1 METSISQKTKADSLF
16 SEIFN
21 FLLPVLKSRYFY
33 IGLITLIAG
42 LGLNIVSQIY
52 LNNLLVRGT
61 VFPSLSDMVL
71 DQLPV
76 IDASLVYDMVCI
88 AVFFIVM
95 VYIIHRKDY
104 GRIPYFL
111 LLTGLFYVVR
121 GIFVALT
128 PLGNPPNFEGSNPH
142 FNGFCLYEL
151 GVYPSGHVGNS
162 FLLLLLVND
171 KTYRYLIGLCLVLI
185 ILALFYSHCH
195 YSIDIFSGFL
205 FAYAIKAYG
214 DKHMNMFV
222 LKEKDPGN

>member
-1 METSISQKTKADSLF
+1 MEPAISQKTRTDSLF
-16 SEIFN
+16 SDFFN
-21 FLLPVLKSRYFY
+21 PFIPVLKSRYSY
-33 IGLITLIAG
+33 IGLFTLFAG

-52 LNNLLVRGT
+52 LNNLFLKGV

-71 DQLPV
+71 DRLPV
-76 IDASLVYDMVCI
+76 IDVSLVYDTACI
-88 AVFFIVM
+88 VVFFIVM
-95 VYIIHRKDY
+95 VYIIRRKEY

-111 LLTGLFYVVR
+111 VLTGLFYIIR
-121 GIFVALT
+121 GVFVALT
-128 PLGNPPNFEGSNPH
+128 PLGNPPDFDGSNPL
-142 FNGFCLYEL
+142 FNGFCLYEF
-151 GVYPSGHVGNS
+151 GVYPSGHVGNT
-162 FLLLLLVND
+162 FLLLLLVKD

-185 ILALFYSHCH
+185 IVSLFYSHCH